1 MKRLFLG
8 ALLIPCLAGAAGVEV
23 RFPGPGLELV
33 GRLYLPEGVAKAP
46 AVVLLHGCSGMWA
59 RSGAPTKSYVA
70 WAEHLQ
76 RSGFAALLVDSFGP
90 RGEREICTQKERR
103 VSAAADRPRDAHAA
117 LRWLAG
123 EPYIRAE
130 SIHVLG
136 WSNGATTALHA
147 LRLDSPGRDPDGPRF
162 RSGVA
167 FYPGCAGLHRGNYR
181 PDVPLLIQAGG
192 ADDWTPARFCERLV
206 AESKAQ
212 GALVA
217 IDVYAG
223 AHHAFDRV
231 DGRVRH
237 RPEVR
242 NPSSPTGWGATV
254 GPDPAARA
262 KSLEQ
267 AITFL
272 KAQR

>member
-33 GRLYLPEGVAKAP
+33 GRLYLPEGVSKAP

-90 RGEREICTQKERR
+90 RGAREICTQKERH
-103 VSAAADRPRDAHAA
+103 VSAAADRPHDAHAA

-123 EPYIRAE
+123 EPYIRAGKH
-130 SIHVLG
+130 SRARLVQRR
-136 WSNGATTALHA
+136 NDRAARTAA
-147 LRLDSPGRDPDGPRF
+147 RLARARSRPPRF

-167 FYPGCAGLHRGNYR
+167 FYPGCAGLYRGNYR

-254 GPDPAARA
+254 GPNPAARA